1 MTVMVLGQNGLKP
14 LTHCWLILS
23 SLYCF
28 QISTYPIKMLSG
40 LPFIL
45 LLALFS
51 VHSSDAKCCRHFKNG
66 FCREMTG
73 YYEYCCGNGACN
85 IFCCNCAGGCR
96 GDPPRGKRAVNDV
109 DDLDHFANYDLNQ
122 DGVIDFSEANSKM
135 GMYNIRYYE
144 YIYDIHQLFLGGM
157 LDNST
162 FYDLDLDM
170 NGVISTKEFDKD
182 LS

>member
-1 MTVMVLGQNGLKP
+1 
-14 LTHCWLILS
+14 
-23 SLYCF
+23 
-28 QISTYPIKMLSG
+28 MLSR

-45 LLALFS
+45 LLSLFC
-51 VHSSDAKCCRHFKNG
+51 VHSSEAKCCHGR
-66 FCREMTG
+66 G
-73 YYEYCCGNGACN
+73 YYGTMTCNDGSTAGACCGNGACN
-85 IFCCNCAGGCR
+85 IFCCNCDRGCR
-96 GDPPRGKRAVNDV
+96 GDSRRKRAVNDV
-109 DDLDHFANYDLNQ
+109 EDLDHFANYDLNQ

-170 NGVISTKEFDKD
+170 DGVISTKEFDED